1 MKILSLVCLIILF
14 SVNLFAQ
21 IPTETLIEIVKAE
34 DERRF
39 DSTLEKLLDSKDEN
53 IRIRTAL
60 AIGRI
65 GDERGLDSLIKLLF
79 NDTEKVQTMSAFAIG
94 EIESIKGADAILKVL
109 VDVKN
114 YESVRSRA
122 IEAAGKIIAANP
134 KEEKSKQLG
143 IVILNTLRLESLKHP
158 EIVFGYSAESEKI
171 IELCLTAIL
180 RAKPENAETVVKDFI
195 NDPNPKVRQNAMN
208 TLARLRT
215 KNAEI
220 NKQVH
225 QILLNDKD
233 AICRANACRILG
245 ISEDK
250 KFVADLLKVALNDTD
265 SRVRVSA
272 IRALGN
278 FKEKEIGESLIKR
291 GNILLKMFRV
301 NKMELL
307 EIATSLGRVLEKSND
322 EKAINFLEKLRIADN
337 YNSSETEIS
346 FYKISPETYKVFSFS
361 KAETKQ
367 PIITFAQT
375 LGEMAKTE
383 NPKVKTNVQTTCEKF
398 FDSYSNSKQ
407 LKLKPTN
414 NIFISELLNSCSN
427 LKTNN
432 FSSVLYHFIQF
443 HDVQIRATCASLL
456 AEQTPSVENLKALD
470 EAFSVSMKDKDS
482 NDAQL
487 AILDAIGKQ
496 KDIKDNKSLQLALTS
511 EDILVR
517 RKAVQVLKTVGV
529 DASDKIGTVE
539 NSVFVAKDYA
549 TVINGREAFV
559 SAYPDAIYQRAVLR
573 KNGTVKAIF
582 TTEKGNFTIDL
593 TPEDAPLTV
602 ENFIRLARQNYFNG
616 VTVHRVVPN
625 FVMQDGD
632 PRGDGNGG
640 PGYSIRCEVNMLEYE
655 RGAVGMALSGKDTG
669 GSQWFVTHSPQP
681 HLDGGYT
688 VFGKV
693 NEKDMKIVDKIARG
707 DKILKVVIVEVTK
720 VKSKK

>member
-278 FKEKEIGESLIKR
+278 FKEKEIGE
-291 GNILLKMFRV
+291 
-301 NKMELL
+301 
-307 EIATSLGRVLEKSND
+307 
-322 EKAINFLEKLRIADN
+322 
-337 YNSSETEIS
+337 
-346 FYKISPETYKVFSFS
+346 
-361 KAETKQ
+361 
-367 PIITFAQT
+367 
-375 LGEMAKTE
+375 
-383 NPKVKTNVQTTCEKF
+383 
-398 FDSYSNSKQ
+398 
-407 LKLKPTN
+407 
-414 NIFISELLNSCSN
+414 IFC
-427 LKTNN
+427 
-432 FSSVLYHFIQF
+432 
-443 HDVQIRATCASLL
+443 
-456 AEQTPSVENLKALD
+456 
-470 EAFSVSMKDKDS
+470 
-482 NDAQL
+482 
-487 AILDAIGKQ
+487 
-496 KDIKDNKSLQLALTS
+496 
-511 EDILVR
+511 
-517 RKAVQVLKTVGV
+517 
-529 DASDKIGTVE
+529 
-539 NSVFVAKDYA
+539 
-549 TVINGREAFV
+549 
-559 SAYPDAIYQRAVLR
+559 
-573 KNGTVKAIF
+573 
-582 TTEKGNFTIDL
+582 
-593 TPEDAPLTV
+593 
-602 ENFIRLARQNYFNG
+602 
-616 VTVHRVVPN
+616 
-625 FVMQDGD
+625 
-632 PRGDGNGG
+632 
-640 PGYSIRCEVNMLEYE
+640 
-655 RGAVGMALSGKDTG
+655 
-669 GSQWFVTHSPQP
+669 
-681 HLDGGYT
+681 
-688 VFGKV
+688 
-693 NEKDMKIVDKIARG
+693 
-707 DKILKVVIVEVTK
+707 
-720 VKSKK
+720 